1 MDAGGPARQFTE
13 VPKELIQRLER
24 KVHNLQMLPA
34 VAAEALKM
42 AQDPDCPIGKFS
54 GLIERDLKLATFIL
68 KVANGTLFSTGGTVA
83 SLHQAITRVGLRH
96 CRGLILS
103 SSFDSLSTKLTSD
116 LRSVREVLARHGF
129 LTAILAMRLNRQLN
143 LGFQGEEFTSGLLHD
158 LGRTLFAVAVP
169 EQFRMIDPLSFA
181 EPEDIEARETSA
193 IGCPHTE
200 FGAWFA
206 ATNDLPEPLI
216 SAIRY
221 HHAPR
226 EAGSHRRLTA
236 LTAAADHMANHI
248 QHHEQA
254 TPYDPRANAGI
265 ALLESSGS
273 AGATRKFSACYVAIL
288 AEAPQLADNL
298 MEAI

>member
-1 MDAGGPARQFTE
+1 MSESGPAPEF
-13 VPKELIQRLER
+13 PKIPKDLIQRLER

-42 AQDPDCPIGKFS
+42 AQDPDCPIGKFAS
-54 GLIERDLKLATFIL
+54 LIERDLKLATFIL

-83 SLHQAITRVGLRH
+83 SLHQAVARVGLRN

-103 SSFDSLSTKLTSD
+103 SSFDSLATKLTNE
-116 LRSVREVLARHGF
+116 LRFIRELLARHGF
-129 LTAILAMRLNRQLN
+129 LSAIFAMRLNHRLN
-143 LGFQGEEFTSGLLHD
+143 LGFRGEEFTSALLHD

-169 EQFRMIDPLSFA
+169 EQFRMIDPLSFD
-181 EPEDIEARETSA
+181 EPEDIESRETAA

-221 HHAPR
+221 HHAPQ
-226 EAGSHRRLTA
+226 EAGENRKLAA
-236 LTAAADHMANHI
+236 LTAAADHLANHV
-248 QHHEQA
+248 QA
-254 TPYDPRANAGI
+254 HDQPTPYDPRTNLGV
-265 ALLESSGS
+265 ALLESTDAPGS
-273 AGATRKFSACYVAIL
+273 VKRFSACYVGL
-288 AEAPQLADNL
+288 LDEGPQLADSL
-298 MEAI
+298 MEAT